1 MSLGRLNEV
10 PTYIRQIS
18 ISRAERDAPYL
29 ACEIMCPGVC
39 RGAADHFHHRR
50 MRSQGGGHSVSN
62 SLMVCHA
69 CHDYLHKHTG
79 EAYARGWLVRGWK
92 KPGEQPVLRRG
103 KWVVLNEHG
112 TWINEKE
119 SE

>member
-1 MSLGRLNEV
+1 MAK
-10 PTYIRQIS
+10 QIPPQVRRVVVE
-18 ISRAERDAPYL
+18 RAERDAGYP
-29 ACEIMCPGVC
+29 ACEIMQPGVC
-39 RGAADHFHHRR
+39 QGQVQHWHHRR
-50 MRSQGGGHSVSN
+50 LRSQGGEHSVEN
-62 SLMVCHA
+62 GLGVCHA

-79 EAYARGWLVRGWK
+79 EAYARGWLVHGWK

-103 KWVVLNEHG
+103 RWVLLNEHG